1 MRILLWYVSAGGNG
15 MDGAKSLQDEI
26 AAAEPQIDEKT
37 SQLVSKGRWM
47 VPGYKVCI
55 FGEDKCWMNTDKF
68 TGEIRRPFHSIDND
82 LATFPMLP
90 VLV

>member
-1 MRILLWYVSAGGNG
+1 MRLG
-15 MDGAKSLQDEI
+15 GAKSLQDEI

-47 VPGYKVCI
+47 VPGYKVCV
-55 FGEDKCWMNTDKF
+55 FEMDGDWVATDKF
-68 TGEIRRPFHSIDND
+68 TGEIRRPFHPIDND